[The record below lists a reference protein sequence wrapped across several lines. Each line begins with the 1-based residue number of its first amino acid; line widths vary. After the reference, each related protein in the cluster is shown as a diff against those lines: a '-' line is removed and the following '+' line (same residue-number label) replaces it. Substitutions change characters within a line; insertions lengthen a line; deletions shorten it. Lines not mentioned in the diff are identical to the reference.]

1 MQPITGPLTVE
12 KLTIPIRDLPG
23 PLSGTTIAQLSD
35 LHYDGLLLSN
45 DMLAD
50 AIATIQTLKPD
61 LIALTGDFVTKDP
74 APIFDLAQQ
83 LKKLPSRYGT
93 YAILGNHDRIVRG
106 AQATI
111 TQALERAGISV
122 LWNQIAYPLGERFP
136 LVGLADFWSKEFHPA
151 PVLEQL
157 DPALPRLVLSH
168 NPDSAEPL
176 MQWRVDLQLSGHTHG
191 GQVVFPGLGT
201 APQLWDNFRKHIPA
215 EWRKD
220 IPYLSDRCFRVVK
233 HWEWAM
239 GLHKVGNNLLYV
251 NRGLGTYPPGRLF
264 CPPEITMITLQR
276 SSPSSNSL

>member
-23 PLSGTTIAQLSD
+23 PLSGTTVAQLSD

-50 AIATIQTLKPD
+50 AIATIQSLKPD

-74 APIFDLAQQ
+74 APILDLAQQ
-83 LKKLPSRYGT
+83 LKKMPSRYGT

-106 AQATI
+106 AQSTI

-122 LWNQIAYPLGERFP
+122 LWNQIAYPLGESFP

-151 PVLEQL
+151 PVLDQL

-176 MQWRVDLQLSGHTHG
+176 MQWRIDLQLSGHTHG

-220 IPYLSDRCFRVVK
+220 IPYLSDKCFRVVK

-239 GLHKVGNNLLYV
+239 GLHSVGDNLLYV

-276 SSPSSNSL
+276 ASV